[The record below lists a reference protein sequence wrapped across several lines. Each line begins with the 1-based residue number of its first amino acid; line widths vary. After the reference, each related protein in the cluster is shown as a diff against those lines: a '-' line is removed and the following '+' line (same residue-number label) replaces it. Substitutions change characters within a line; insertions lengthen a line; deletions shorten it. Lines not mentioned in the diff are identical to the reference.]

1 MSLLTLDS
9 VRKEFGD
16 VVAVADASFRVDDGE
31 FVSILGP
38 SGSGKSTILRTIAGF
53 EEPTAGAVRMRGTDL
68 VGVPPFE
75 RDVNMVFQSLALFPH
90 MTVAENIAYGLRNR
104 GVDATER
111 ADRIERML
119 EMVRLSGYG
128 DRDPTDLSGGE
139 QQRVALARAV
149 VTEPGIVLF
158 DEPLA
163 SLDRKLRQHMQVELQ
178 RIQAETGITFLY
190 VTHDQEVAMA
200 VSDRLILLDDGEI
213 EQIGPA
219 EELYERPD
227 SRFVADFIGDTNS
240 IPVTVTDAT
249 DGRLDVRAASTT
261 VEWALDAAAVGRD
274 ATPNTGDELVLCVRP
289 HALAIGPPDAGGP
302 LSVRGLVK
310 NRVYGGNTVDY
321 AVDSA
326 LGGLTVTTDD
336 GGFDVGDEVAVSW
349 SIADAHVFPADGAA
363 AEGSPDR
370 DPVAPI
376 PDPEGPA

>member
-1 MSLLTLDS
+1 
-9 VRKEFGD
+9 
-16 VVAVADASFRVDDGE
+16 
-31 FVSILGP
+31 
-38 SGSGKSTILRTIAGF
+38 
-53 EEPTAGAVRMRGTDL
+53 
-68 VGVPPFE
+68 
-75 RDVNMVFQSLALFPH
+75 
-90 MTVAENIAYGLRNR
+90 
-104 GVDATER
+104 
-111 ADRIERML
+111 ML

-219 EELYERPD
+219 EELYERPA

-274 ATPNTGDELVLCVRP
+274 APAPSTGDELVLCVRP

-302 LSVRGLVK
+302 LSVRGRVK

-349 SIADAHVFPADGAA
+349 SIADAHVFPADRAA

-376 PDPEGPA
+376 PDPEGPV